1 MSGEPRD
8 DCPICHLP
16 NFRNL
21 GNPENPENLG
31 NPVQTVALT
40 LFIVWIF
47 SLWLLIAGQRGLPWL
62 SFRPAAL
69 LGGLL
74 FFMIVSVIGLLF
86 LFLLVSD

>member
-8 DCPICHLP
+8 DCPMCRLP

-21 GNPENPENLG
+21 GNP
-31 NPVQTVALT
+31 VQIIALT

-47 SLWLLIAGQRGLPWL
+47 SLWLLIAEQRRLPWL
-62 SFRPAAL
+62 SFRPAPL

-86 LFLLVSD
+86 LFLLVAG